1 MIDYIFD
8 FVELHKT
15 ASWLI
20 GSALIVSI
28 VLIDLAINPGADPN
42 LGFRDGSADFW
53 GLVVAIYCAVKGLHS
68 INR

>member
-1 MIDYIFD
+1 MIDCIFD
-8 FVELHKT
+8 FFELHKS

-20 GSALIVSI
+20 GSVLIVFL
-28 VLIDLAINPGADPN
+28 VLLDLAINPGADPS

-68 INR
+68 IGR

>member
-1 MIDYIFD
+1 MIDYILD

-20 GSALIVSI
+20 GSALLVFL
-28 VLIDLAINPGADPN
+28 VLLDLAINPGVDPN

-53 GLVVAIYCAVKGLHS
+53 GLVVAIYCAFKGLHS
-68 INR
+68 IGR

>member
-1 MIDYIFD
+1 MIDYILD

-20 GSALIVSI
+20 GSALIVFL
-28 VLIDLAINPGADPN
+28 VLLDLAINPGVDPN
-42 LGFRDGSADFW
+42 LGFRDGSADFC

-68 INR
+68 IGR

>member
-8 FVELHKT
+8 FFELHKS

-20 GSALIVSI
+20 GSALIVFI
-28 VLIDLAINPGADPN
+28 VLLDLAINPGADPS

-53 GLVVAIYCAVKGLHS
+53 GLVAAIYCAAKGLHS
-68 INR
+68 IGR

>member
-8 FVELHKT
+8 FFELHKS

-20 GSALIVSI
+20 GSALIVFL
-28 VLIDLAINPGADPN
+28 VLLDLAINPGADPS

-53 GLVVAIYCAVKGLHS
+53 GLVIAI
-68 INR
+68 

>member
-8 FVELHKT
+8 FFELHKS

-20 GSALIVSI
+20 GSALIVFI
-28 VLIDLAINPGADPN
+28 VLLDLAINPGADPS

-53 GLVVAIYCAVKGLHS
+53 GLVVAIYCAAKGLHS
-68 INR
+68 IGR

>member
-15 ASWLI
+15 ASCLI

-28 VLIDLAINPGADPN
+28 VLLDLAINPGADPN
-42 LGFRDGSADFW
+42 LGNRDGSADFW

-68 INR
+68 ISR